1 MTDYLDSKGLV
12 EAYKFIHR
20 KIKGVMSG
28 SSIRRHLDYLEEF
41 IKDTKPTSVLDY
53 GCGKGL
59 QYHKHK
65 IHEEFNFP
73 MPTLYDPGVDE
84 YDVRPKEPHDVVF
97 CTDVMEHI
105 HPDMCEA
112 TLIDVFR
119 FAKHGV
125 FFTIS
130 CQPARKHFPDGTNFH
145 VNCKPEEWWFA
156 TIKRLKPSHL
166 KVWLIFPSFKGIIKY
181 DEENTK

>member
-1 MTDYLDSKGLV
+1 MIHYLDSKGLI
-12 EAYKFIHR
+12 EEYKVVH
-20 KIKGVMSG
+20 KKHKGVMSG

-59 QYHKHK
+59 QYHRYK

-73 MPTLYDPGVDE
+73 MPTLYDPGYE
-84 YDVRPKEPHDVVF
+84 KYDIRPQEPHDVVF
-97 CTDVMEHI
+97 CTDVMEHV

-112 TLIDVFR
+112 TLIDIFR

-130 CQPARKHFPDGTNFH
+130 CQPARKHFSDGTNYH

-181 DEENTK
+181 DEEETK